1 MNTYQVTDCHGN
13 RHVVEADTVTTG
25 LGELQNEVHCTVGDV
40 LVAWFAAPIAVVKV
54 AAAKEALEG

>member
-25 LGELQNEVHCTVGDV
+25 LGDLQNEVHCTVGDV
-40 LVAWFAAPIAVVKV
+40 LMAWFAAPIAVVKV
-54 AAAKEALEG
+54 AA